1 MILYMHTSI
10 ILLKICNDIVNNMKK
25 KVSVM
30 WALVTGASS
39 GIGRDMSRYLYKLG
53 YNLIIV
59 ARNEE
64 KLNELKAELSQNKS
78 NDNLKKV
85 QDEEQIK
92 NVTERKKENEIENNS
107 ANPQEQQIIIKQVD
121 LSDRNQCIKLYG
133 ETKNISLDLL
143 VNNAGFGVF
152 GEFVETDLE
161 KDINLINT
169 NITAVHILTKLYLKD
184 MIKNNKGH
192 ILNVAS
198 IAGMEPGP
206 LMAAYYASKSY
217 VIRLS
222 RAINKEIK
230 KKKANVNIS
239 ILCPGPVDT
248 NFNNVAKV
256 VFKAPSMSSEE
267 VAKYGIDKA
276 LKGKLIIIPGF
287 LNKCVRFFS
296 KIIPD
301 CILEEVA
308 YHIQRRKKN

>member
-1 MILYMHTSI
+1 
-10 ILLKICNDIVNNMKK
+10 
-25 KVSVM
+25 M

-39 GIGRDMSRYLYKLG
+39 GIGRDMARYLHRLG

-59 ARNEE
+59 ARNVD
-64 KLNELKAELSQNKS
+64 KLNELKTELSQNKVNADTKNNS
-78 NDNLKKV
+78 TENMQV
-85 QDEEQIK
+85 EGQITTNK
-92 NVTERKKENEIENNS
+92 IENNS
-107 ANPQEQQIIIKQVD
+107 TDTQEQQIIVKQVD
-121 LSDRNQCIKLYG
+121 LSDKDQCIKLYE
-133 ETKNISLDLL
+133 ETKHISLDLL

-152 GEFVETDLE
+152 GEFIDTDLE
-161 KDINLINT
+161 KEINLINT

-184 MIKNNKGH
+184 MIRNNKGH

-206 LMAAYYASKSY
+206 LMAAYYASKAY

-230 KKKANVNIS
+230 KRKANVKIS

-276 LKGKLIIIPGF
+276 LNGKLIIIPGF

-296 KIIPD
+296 KIVPD

-308 YHIQRRKKN
+308 YHIQRRKKS

>member
-1 MILYMHTSI
+1 
-10 ILLKICNDIVNNMKK
+10 
-25 KVSVM
+25 M
-30 WALVTGASS
+30 WALITGASS
-39 GIGRDMSRYLYKLG
+39 GIGRDMARYLYRLG

-59 ARNEE
+59 ARNVD
-64 KLNELKAELSQNKS
+64 KLNELKVELSKNEVNADIKNNNTENLQADEQITTSKKDNKIE
-78 NDNLKKV
+78 NN
-85 QDEEQIK
+85 EQIK
-92 NVTERKKENEIENNS
+92 NEIENKS
-107 ANPQEQQIIIKQVD
+107 TDTQEQQIIVKQVD
-121 LSDRNQCIKLYG
+121 LSDKDQCIKLYE
-133 ETKNISLDLL
+133 ETKHISLDLL

-152 GEFVETDLE
+152 GEFIETDLDKE
-161 KDINLINT
+161 INLINT

-184 MIKNNKGH
+184 MIRNNKGH

-222 RAINKEIK
+222 RAINEEIK
-230 KKKANVNIS
+230 KRKANVKIS

-256 VFKAPSMSSEE
+256 VFKAPSMPSEK

-296 KIIPD
+296 KIVPD

-308 YHIQRRKKN
+308 YHIQRRKKS